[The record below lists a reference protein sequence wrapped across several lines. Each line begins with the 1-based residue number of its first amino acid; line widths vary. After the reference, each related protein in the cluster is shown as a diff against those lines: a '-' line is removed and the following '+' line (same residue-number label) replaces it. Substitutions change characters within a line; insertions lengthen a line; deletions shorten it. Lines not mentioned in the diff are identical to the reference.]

1 MILLTKATVR
11 APVMYR
17 SATQPF
23 GHAKK
28 SRPLC
33 ANENRS
39 DQKRGQSRKSHLQ
52 SGQAYAPEK
61 ILKALIR
68 AVSVKNRVDR
78 EVSHPN
84 SVIFIGG
91 LQPFECVLFLI

>member
-11 APVMYR
+11 APVMYS
-17 SATQPF
+17 SATQSF

-39 DQKRGQSRKSHLQ
+39 DQKRGQSRKSHLK
-52 SGQAYAPEK
+52 SEQAYAPEK
-61 ILKALIR
+61 LLETLIG
-68 AVSVKNRVDR
+68 AVSVEGWV
-78 EVSHPN
+78 H
-84 SVIFIGG
+84 G
-91 LQPFECVLFLI
+91 

>member
-11 APVMYR
+11 VPVMYR

-39 DQKRGQSRKSHLQ
+39 DQKRGQSRKSHLK
-52 SGQAYAPEK
+52 SEQAYAPEK
-61 ILKALIR
+61 LLETLIG
-68 AVSVKNRVDR
+68 AVSVEAWV
-78 EVSHPN
+78 H
-84 SVIFIGG
+84 G
-91 LQPFECVLFLI
+91 

>member
-1 MILLTKATVR
+1 MILLTKATVT

-39 DQKRGQSRKSHLQ
+39 DQKRGQSRKSHLK
-52 SGQAYAPEK
+52 SEQAYAPEE
-61 ILKALIR
+61 LLETLIG
-68 AVSVKNRVDR
+68 AVSVEGWV
-78 EVSHPN
+78 H
-84 SVIFIGG
+84 G
-91 LQPFECVLFLI
+91 

>member
-1 MILLTKATVR
+1 VILLTKATVR

-39 DQKRGQSRKSHLQ
+39 DQKRGQSRKSHLK
-52 SGQAYAPEK
+52 SEQAYAPEK
-61 ILKALIR
+61 LLETLIG
-68 AVSVKNRVDR
+68 AVSVEGWV
-78 EVSHPN
+78 H
-84 SVIFIGG
+84 G
-91 LQPFECVLFLI
+91 